1 MSFEFPVSHRF
12 DNVSSSPTR
21 DILAV
26 LSRGDIIS
34 FAGGIPD
41 PALFPVQ
48 KLAEASAWVYENR
61 ASRAL
66 QYSATP
72 GEPELRAQAAKRVSR
87 WLPTDASQIQIT
99 SGSQEA
105 IFLVAMTICDEGD
118 VILMEQ
124 PTYLAAVQSFSLL
137 NCTLVAVPSDDNGV
151 IPEELDRLI
160 KEHNPKAT
168 YLIPTFQNPSGR
180 CMSAERRQAV
190 ADVIIAN
197 DSTLIEDDPYGEIRF
212 DGEAIAPISSLPGM
226 SARSLYIN
234 SISKVVSP
242 GLRVGWIRGEG
253 EIMKQIEV
261 CKQGSS
267 LQGSVIDQLTVA
279 RFLETVDLDEHI
291 TKIIEAYRGRRDAMA
306 QCLAELVPSAQITA
320 PIGGMFFWAKFPDH
334 IDTAKLNK
342 YAIDEGVAF
351 VPGFPFYAETPDN
364 TTMRISYVTNS
375 PEVIQEGV
383 TRLARAIAKY
393 EADLKI

>member
-1 MSFEFPVSHRF
+1 MSFQFPTSHRF
-12 DNVSSSPTR
+12 DNVASSPTR

-41 PALFPVQ
+41 ATLFPVD
-48 KLAEASAWVYENR
+48 KLKEASEWVFENR
-61 ASRAL
+61 ANRAL

-72 GEPELRAQAAKRVSR
+72 GEPEIREQAAKRVSR
-87 WLPTDASQIQIT
+87 WLPTDASQIQVT

-105 IFLVAMTICDEGD
+105 IFLVAMALCDEGD

-124 PTYLAAVQSFSLL
+124 PTYLAAVQSFNLL

-160 KEHNPKAT
+160 KKHNPKAT

-190 ADVIIAN
+190 ADIIIAN
-197 DSTLIEDDPYGEIRF
+197 DSVLIEDDPYGEIRF

-226 SARSLYIN
+226 AERSLYLN
-234 SISKVVSP
+234 SISKIISP

-267 LQGSVIDQLTVA
+267 LQGSVVDQLTVA
-279 RFLETVDLDEHI
+279 RFLEIVDIDEHI
-291 TKIIEAYRGRRDAMA
+291 AKIIAAYRVRRDAMA
-306 QCLAELVPSAQITA
+306 SCLAELIPDAKITN
-320 PIGGMFFWAKFPDH
+320 PVGGMFFWAKLPDD
-334 IDTAKLNK
+334 INTAELNK
-342 YAIDEGVAF
+342 FAIDEGVAF
-351 VPGFPFYAETPDN
+351 VPGFPFYAEEPDN

-375 PEVIQEGV
+375 PEVIREGV
-383 TRLARAIAKY
+383 TRLARAIEKY
-393 EADLKI
+393 RAQS